1 MDEVATMPTSLRN
14 RICDFVRVASDN
26 IGTCRRRMPPF
37 DDGGQTSTAGDG
49 TALRAHAVPVAT
61 RTHDRRRAHQGD
73 EVARL
78 RHRRAG
84 VETGVGCA
92 ALGTAT
98 GQGSPAGPRPV
109 RPRIRTARHRV
120 PDLPPRDGIAC
131 RSKTLVARRYAAVGL

>member
-1 MDEVATMPTSLRN
+1 MDEVATIPTSLRN

-37 DDGGQTSTAGDG
+37 DDGGQTSTAGNR

-78 RHRRAG
+78 RHRRG
-84 VETGVGCA
+84 GGETGGGGA
-92 ALGTAT
+92 APGSA
-98 GQGSPAGPRPV
+98 GGRGSPRAP
-109 RPRIRTARHRV
+109 
-120 PDLPPRDGIAC
+120 
-131 RSKTLVARRYAAVGL
+131 AAW

>member
-1 MDEVATMPTSLRN
+1 MPS
-14 RICDFVRVASDN
+14 
-26 IGTCRRRMPPF
+26 F

-109 RPRIRTARHRV
+109 GPGYVPRGTEYRIYHRV
-120 PDLPPRDGIAC
+120 TALR
-131 RSKTLVARRYAAVGL
+131 AAVKPL